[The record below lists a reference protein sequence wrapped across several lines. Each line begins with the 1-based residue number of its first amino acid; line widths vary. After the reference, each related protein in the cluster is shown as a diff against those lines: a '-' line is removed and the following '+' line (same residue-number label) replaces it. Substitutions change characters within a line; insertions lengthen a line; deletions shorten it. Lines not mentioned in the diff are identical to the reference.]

1 MSLKFNLKQIEA
13 FVQVADLGSFC
24 KAADRLNTTQP
35 NISARIAQLENILD
49 VILMERDA
57 GSVRLTDKG
66 HELLRYARKLIKAA
80 DDFTVATNTS
90 TLIDGVLRLGVT
102 ELIVHTWLRE
112 FLRELKNRY
121 PKLSIELTVDLSK
134 NLEDQLLNRAIDL
147 ALQSGPFEHRS
158 TGMLDLGVYPLIWV
172 ASPSLGVHRRKPL
185 PKDLLMQY
193 PILTPAR
200 GTQPFKDVSR
210 HFSANRDASARLVPS
225 SNVAACIQMTVDGYG
240 CAVIPEIMILNELK
254 NKELVKL
261 DYAWAPGSLKFYAR
275 YDRDRGESFIAR
287 AAELAQEVS
296 TRYSPNIGPGSS
308 RRHTKSNKKRSNR
321 KK

>member
-1 MSLKFNLKQIEA
+1 M
-13 FVQVADLGSFC
+13 GSFRR
-24 KAADRLNTTQP
+24 AAERLNTTQP
-35 NISARIAQLENILD
+35 NISARIAQLESILD
-49 VILMERDA
+49 VVLMERDA

-66 HELLRYARKLIKAA
+66 HELLSYARKIIKAA

-112 FLRELKNRY
+112 YLRILKDRY
-121 PKLSIELTVDLSK
+121 PKLSVELTVDLSK

-147 ALQSGPFEHRS
+147 AIQSGPFEHRS
-158 TGMLDLGVYPLIWV
+158 SGMLDLGVYPLIWV

-185 PKDLLMQY
+185 PKQILMQY

-225 SNVAACIQMTVDGYG
+225 SSVAACIQMTVDGYG
-240 CAVIPEIMILNELK
+240 CAVIPEIMILNELN

-261 DYAWAPGSLKFYAR
+261 DYAWTPGSLKFHAR
-275 YDRDRGESFIAR
+275 YDRDRGESFIAK
-287 AAELAQEVS
+287 AAELALEVS
-296 TRYSPNIGPGSS
+296 NTYCPNIRPRSGA
-308 RRHTKSNKKRSNR
+308 RLQKSQKTRSKSKK
-321 KK
+321 